1 MTKDCVIISAVQLII
16 EYCHKQHIS
25 IGTRGYLWNLVVMWA
40 RNVHYDDANKLAAA
54 IIRDEYEPL
63 SFNEIESLQRIYFSI
78 CFD

>member
-16 EYCHKQHIS
+16 KYCHEQRIS
-25 IGTRGYLWNLVVMWA
+25 VGTRGYLWNLVTMWA
-40 RNVHYDDANKLAAA
+40 RHVYYDDANKLAAA
-54 IIRDEYEPL
+54 IIRDEYKPL

>member
-16 EYCHKQHIS
+16 KYCHEQHIS
-25 IGTRGYLWNLVVMWA
+25 IGTRGYLWNLVTMWA
-40 RNVHYDDANKLAAA
+40 RKVHYDDANKLAAA
-54 IIRDEYEPL
+54 IIRDEYKPL